1 MRGPHSKHPLLWVY
15 RNNIFVSGNVSC
27 CCCFLDMHSGGRLI
41 WIVRRVHTISCEEG
55 PHNITWRKSHS
66 HVKETH
72 THVEE
77 AHAHEYSTTRIDS
90 TYWNPIVI
98 SRWPLD
104 KYPIFILFYIL
115 YHTSSAPPP
124 HTMQTHLWCP
134 PANILIQEDILP
146 LEWFLWYFE
155 TNQCK

>member
-1 MRGPHSKHPLLWVY
+1 MWRGSTQYHVKK
-15 RNNIFVSGNVSC
+15 
-27 CCCFLDMHSGGRLI
+27 
-41 WIVRRVHTISCEEG
+41 VHTISCEEG
-55 PHNITWRKSHS
+55 PHNIMWRGPTQY
-66 HVKETH
+66 HVKEVTLSCEGSPH
-72 THVEE
+72 SHVEE

-90 TYWNPIVI
+90 TYWNPVVI

-115 YHTSSAPPP
+115 YHTSSPPP

-155 TNQCK
+155 IKQCK